1 MNLLH
6 GTLKPPFE
14 SRQTVGRIPQAGM
27 ATTNFVRAWF
37 QRAEDE
43 L

>member
-1 MNLLH
+1 MKLSH
-6 GTLKPPFE
+6 GTLKPPFK
-14 SRQTVGRIPQAGM
+14 SRQAVGGISPAGM
-27 ATTNFVRAWF
+27 ATTDFVNAWF